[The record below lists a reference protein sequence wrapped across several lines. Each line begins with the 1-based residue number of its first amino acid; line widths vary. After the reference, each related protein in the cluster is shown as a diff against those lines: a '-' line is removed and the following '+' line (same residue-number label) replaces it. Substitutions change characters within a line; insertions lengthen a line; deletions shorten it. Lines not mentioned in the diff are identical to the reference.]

1 MDIAAWLRGLGLEQ
15 YAPAFR
21 DNDVDAEVLPSLTAD
36 DLISIGVKSVGHR
49 RKLLDASA
57 ALRTEP
63 SSPREPGEGRAGAK
77 AERRQLTV
85 MFSDLVGSTPLSA
98 QFDPE
103 DLREII
109 AAYHRAVADVVR
121 SFEGFVAKYMG
132 DGVLAYFGYPRA
144 HEDDAERAVRAGL
157 GVVDAVA
164 RLDVRSVK
172 LRARVGIAT
181 GLVVVGDLI
190 GEGSAQEQSV
200 VGETPNIAARLQAM
214 AEPGAVVIAA
224 STRRLVGEIFDCRD
238 LGALDVKGIAG
249 PILVWRVVRPS
260 AIESRFE
267 ALRGSALSPLIGRDE
282 EIELLLRRWAR
293 AEAGD
298 GQVVLISGEP
308 GIGKSRIIH
317 RHGISSGQL
326 HAWRQQL
333 TRGVG
338 GQLARLGDQ
347 APPAPSFARV
357 VMSRKL
363 PSCDAPPTNCR
374 AYNHTGAQQCER
386 GWLAWNCNPKRC
398 LSMSPTVAHRAPR
411 PSINPSVTV
420 PQHW

>member
-1 MDIAAWLRGLGLEQ
+1 
-15 YAPAFR
+15 
-21 DNDVDAEVLPSLTAD
+21 
-36 DLISIGVKSVGHR
+36 
-49 RKLLDASA
+49 
-57 ALRTEP
+57 
-63 SSPREPGEGRAGAK
+63 
-77 AERRQLTV
+77 

-157 GVVDAVA
+157 GVD
-164 RLDVRSVK
+164 RCRRSPRCQSR

-200 VGETPNIAARLQAM
+200 VGETPNLAARLQAL

-224 STRRLVGEIFDCRD
+224 STRRLVGEMFDCRD

-267 ALRGSALSPLIGRDE
+267 ALRGSA
-282 EIELLLRRWAR
+282 
-293 AEAGD
+293 
-298 GQVVLISGEP
+298 
-308 GIGKSRIIH
+308 
-317 RHGISSGQL
+317 
-326 HAWRQQL
+326 
-333 TRGVG
+333 
-338 GQLARLGDQ
+338 
-347 APPAPSFARV
+347 
-357 VMSRKL
+357 
-363 PSCDAPPTNCR
+363 
-374 AYNHTGAQQCER
+374 
-386 GWLAWNCNPKRC
+386 
-398 LSMSPTVAHRAPR
+398 
-411 PSINPSVTV
+411 
-420 PQHW
+420 